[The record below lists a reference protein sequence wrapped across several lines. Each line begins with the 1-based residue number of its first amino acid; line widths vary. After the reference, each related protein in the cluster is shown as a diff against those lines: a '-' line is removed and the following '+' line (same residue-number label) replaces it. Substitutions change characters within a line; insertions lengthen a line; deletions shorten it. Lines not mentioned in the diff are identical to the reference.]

1 MKTMIKTTVKI
12 FATIV
17 CCAVSLLGCSI
28 MRSDYQQPDLAIPES
43 WSQDSLPSTSAEIP
57 YKWWTSFKD
66 PQLNVLVDKVIASNS
81 DLAKATLA
89 LKKALLEAGINESD
103 KVPSLSFSQ
112 NSLYEYDLDSQ
123 TSKKAFGSTLSL
135 NYELD
140 LWHRVDALADAGEL
154 AARASY
160 ESREDTAQT
169 LVVTT
174 AMLYW
179 KVGYLN
185 QRLALANQNI
195 TDTKR
200 IESITA
206 TKYESGS
213 TTRLEVLE
221 STQNLF
227 EQQVQLSELQQ
238 QMAETKNALS
248 ILLNQPLQDTG
259 ITIDR
264 LSEKLIP
271 DIKAGIPSDL
281 LLRRSD
287 VKASLYSLK
296 SSLAT
301 KDAVDAGYWPTF
313 TLTAAL
319 NTSSSSLL
327 ELLQNPVGTLGSGI
341 VLPFLEW
348 NEMELKQS
356 ISEVDYQMAVVDY
369 RDTLYK
375 AFEEVANLLNTKEH
389 YRYQGGVYSEQFI
402 NAQEI
407 ERIYASRYKYGESD
421 MIDLINV
428 MESRRSIESRLL
440 ENRYDQL
447 VIQIKLYQSLGG
459 GDIISEV

>member
-1 MKTMIKTTVKI
+1 
-12 FATIV
+12 
-17 CCAVSLLGCSI
+17 
-28 MRSDYQQPDLAIPES
+28 MRSEYQQPELSIPES
-43 WSQDSLPSTSAEIP
+43 WGQDSLPTASTKKS
-57 YKWWTSFKD
+57 YKWWTLFED
-66 PQLNVLVDKVIASNS
+66 PQLNALVDKVMVSNS
-81 DLAKATLA
+81 DLATATLV
-89 LKKALLEAGINESD
+89 LRKALLEAGINEND
-103 KVPSLSFSQ
+103 KIPSLSFSQ
-112 NSLYEYDLDSQ
+112 DSSYEYDLDSE
-123 TSKKAFGSTLSL
+123 TSDTTFGSTLSL
-135 NYELD
+135 SYELD
-140 LWHRVDALADAGEL
+140 LWNRVDALADAGEL

-160 ESREDTAQT
+160 ESREETAQN

-185 QRLALANQNI
+185 QRLALVKQNI
-195 TDTKR
+195 ADTKR

-206 TKYESGS
+206 TKYKSGA

-238 QMAETKNALS
+238 EMSETQNAIS

-264 LSEKLIP
+264 LSAKPIP

-287 VKASLYSLK
+287 VKASLYLLK

-319 NTSSSSLL
+319 NTSSSGLL
-327 ELLQNPVGTLGSGI
+327 ELLQNPVATLGSGI

-375 AFEEVANLLNTKEH
+375 AFEEIANLLNTKEH
-389 YRYQGGVYSEQFI
+389 YLYQGNVYSDQFI

-421 MIDLINV
+421 MVDWINV
-428 MESRRSIESRLL
+428 MESRRSIESTLL

-459 GDIISEV
+459 SDVIPEA

>member
-1 MKTMIKTTVKI
+1 MKTMMRTFV
-12 FATIV
+12 TIV
-17 CCAVSLLGCSI
+17 FCAVSLFGCST
-28 MRSDYQQPDLAIPES
+28 MRSEYQQPELSIPES
-43 WSQDSLPSTSAEIP
+43 WGQDSLPTASTKKS
-57 YKWWTSFKD
+57 YKWWTLFED
-66 PQLNVLVDKVIASNS
+66 PQLNALVDKVMVSNS
-81 DLAKATLA
+81 DLATATLV
-89 LKKALLEAGINESD
+89 LRKALLEAGINEND
-103 KVPSLSFSQ
+103 KIPSLSFSQ
-112 NSLYEYDLDSQ
+112 DSSYEYDLDSE
-123 TSKKAFGSTLSL
+123 TSDTTFGSTLSL
-135 NYELD
+135 SYELD
-140 LWHRVDALADAGEL
+140 LWNRVDALADAGEL

-160 ESREDTAQT
+160 ESREETAQN

-185 QRLALANQNI
+185 QRLALVKQNI
-195 TDTKR
+195 ADTKR

-206 TKYESGS
+206 TKYKSGA

-238 QMAETKNALS
+238 EMSETQNAIS

-264 LSEKLIP
+264 LSAKPIP

-287 VKASLYSLK
+287 VKASLYLLK

-327 ELLQNPVGTLGSGI
+327 ELLQNPVATLGSGI

-375 AFEEVANLLNTKEH
+375 AFEEIANLLNTKEH
-389 YRYQGGVYSEQFI
+389 YLYQGNVYSDQFI

-421 MIDLINV
+421 MVDWINV
-428 MESRRSIESRLL
+428 MESRRSIESTLL

-459 GDIISEV
+459 SDVIPEA

>member
-1 MKTMIKTTVKI
+1 MKTMMKTFVM
-12 FATIV
+12 IV
-17 CCAVSLLGCSI
+17 FCAVSLFGCST
-28 MRSDYQQPDLAIPES
+28 MRSEYQQPELSIPES
-43 WSQDSLPSTSAEIP
+43 WGQDSLPTASTKKS
-57 YKWWTSFKD
+57 YKWWTLFED
-66 PQLNVLVDKVIASNS
+66 PQLNALVEKVMVSNS
-81 DLAKATLA
+81 DLAIATLV
-89 LKKALLEAGINESD
+89 LRKALLEAGINEND
-103 KVPSLSFSQ
+103 KMPSLSFSQ
-112 NSLYEYDLDSQ
+112 DSSYEYDLDSE
-123 TSKKAFGSTLSL
+123 TSDTTFGSTLSL
-135 NYELD
+135 SYELD
-140 LWHRVDALADAGEL
+140 LWYRVDALADAGEL
-154 AARASY
+154 AARSSY
-160 ESREDTAQT
+160 ESREETAQN

-185 QRLALANQNI
+185 QRLALVKQNI
-195 TDTKR
+195 ADTKR
-200 IESITA
+200 IESITT
-206 TKYESGS
+206 TKYKSGA

-238 QMAETKNALS
+238 EMSETQNAIS

-264 LSEKLIP
+264 LSAKPIP

-327 ELLQNPVGTLGSGI
+327 ELLQNPVATLGSGM

-375 AFEEVANLLNTKEH
+375 AFEEVANLLSTKEH
-389 YRYQGGVYSEQFI
+389 YLYQGNVYSDQFI

-421 MIDLINV
+421 MVDWINV
-428 MESRRSIESRLL
+428 MESRRSIESTLL

-459 GDIISEV
+459 GDVIPEA

>member
-1 MKTMIKTTVKI
+1 MKTMMRTFV
-12 FATIV
+12 TIV
-17 CCAVSLLGCSI
+17 FCAVSLFGCST
-28 MRSDYQQPDLAIPES
+28 MRSEYQQPELSIPES
-43 WSQDSLPSTSAEIP
+43 WGQDSLPTASTKKS
-57 YKWWTSFKD
+57 YKWWTLFED
-66 PQLNVLVDKVIASNS
+66 PQLNALVDKVMVSNS
-81 DLAKATLA
+81 DLATATLV
-89 LKKALLEAGINESD
+89 LRKALLEAGINEND
-103 KVPSLSFSQ
+103 KIPSLSFSQ
-112 NSLYEYDLDSQ
+112 DSSYEYDLDSE
-123 TSKKAFGSTLSL
+123 TSDTTFGSTLSL
-135 NYELD
+135 SYELD
-140 LWHRVDALADAGEL
+140 LWNRVDALADAGEL

-160 ESREDTAQT
+160 ESREETAQN

-185 QRLALANQNI
+185 QRLALVKQNI
-195 TDTKR
+195 ADTKR

-206 TKYESGS
+206 TKYKSGA

-238 QMAETKNALS
+238 EMSETQNAIS

-264 LSEKLIP
+264 LSAKPIP

-287 VKASLYSLK
+287 VKASLYLLK

-319 NTSSSSLL
+319 NTSSSGLL
-327 ELLQNPVGTLGSGI
+327 ELLQNPVATLGSGI

-375 AFEEVANLLNTKEH
+375 AFEEIANLLNTKEH
-389 YRYQGGVYSEQFI
+389 YLYQGNVYSDQFI

-421 MIDLINV
+421 MVDWINV
-428 MESRRSIESRLL
+428 MESRRSIESTLL

-459 GDIISEV
+459 SDVIPEA

>member
-1 MKTMIKTTVKI
+1 
-12 FATIV
+12 
-17 CCAVSLLGCSI
+17 
-28 MRSDYQQPDLAIPES
+28 MRSEYQQPELSIPES
-43 WSQDSLPSTSAEIP
+43 WGQDSLPTASTKKS
-57 YKWWTSFKD
+57 YKWWTLFED
-66 PQLNVLVDKVIASNS
+66 PQLNALVDKVMVSNS
-81 DLAKATLA
+81 DLATATLV
-89 LKKALLEAGINESD
+89 LRKALLEAGINEND
-103 KVPSLSFSQ
+103 KIPSLSFSQ
-112 NSLYEYDLDSQ
+112 DSSYEYDLDSE
-123 TSKKAFGSTLSL
+123 TSDTTFGSTLSL
-135 NYELD
+135 SYELD
-140 LWHRVDALADAGEL
+140 LWNRVDALADAGEL

-160 ESREDTAQT
+160 ESREETAQN

-185 QRLALANQNI
+185 QRLALVKQNI
-195 TDTKR
+195 ADTKR
-200 IESITA
+200 IESIIT
-206 TKYESGS
+206 TKYKSGA

-238 QMAETKNALS
+238 EMSETQNAIS

-264 LSEKLIP
+264 LSAKPIP

-287 VKASLYSLK
+287 VKASLYLLK

-319 NTSSSSLL
+319 NTSSSGLL
-327 ELLQNPVGTLGSGI
+327 ELLQNPVATLGSGI

-375 AFEEVANLLNTKEH
+375 AFEEIANLLNTKEH
-389 YRYQGGVYSEQFI
+389 YLYQGNVYSDQFI

-421 MIDLINV
+421 MVDWINV
-428 MESRRSIESRLL
+428 MESRRSIESTLL

-459 GDIISEV
+459 SDVIPEA